1 MDWYQTVFELID
13 MRSFSNLWYW
23 IGLAVM
29 WSTVS
34 HWVLGVPFDMVQ
46 RARRQGGEAAEDLEA
61 MVRICLSRMRYIERV
76 AGLWVLGVGSAL
88 LATLFTLGFWYD
100 VEVAQAIFLLGFPL
114 AIVSMMSVAAARR
127 IQRAGAQGDLLYR
140 MMARHRFWTQ
150 VVGMIS
156 IFVTAV
162 WGMYQN
168 LSLGALGA

>member
-1 MDWYQTVFELID
+1 MDWYLTVFELID

-46 RARRQGGEAAEDLEA
+46 RAKRQGGEAAEDLEA
-61 MVRICLSRMRYIERV
+61 MVRICLNRMRYIERV
-76 AGLWVLGVGSAL
+76 AGLWVLGLGSAVL
-88 LATLFTLGFWYD
+88 TTLFSLGFLYD

-114 AIVSMMSVAAARR
+114 AIVSIMSLATARR
-127 IQRAGAQGDLLYR
+127 IQRNDAQGELLYR
-140 MMARHRFWTQ
+140 MISRHRFWTQ
-150 VVGMIS
+150 VIGMIS

-162 WGMYQN
+162 WGMGQN
-168 LSLGALGA
+168 MAIGPLG